1 MWQHHDQDNLYT
13 KELICAGGV
22 GGLRVHHG
30 REVWHLAA
38 GVVAGAEVRT
48 LILNLKQEA
57 GGKKATFGVNAFKLS
72 KPASSKA
79 TLILPKQP
87 PTGA

>member
-22 GGLRVHHG
+22 RGLRVHHD

-57 GGKKATFGVNAFKLS
+57 GGKKQLLG
-72 KPASSKA
+72 
-79 TLILPKQP
+79 
-87 PTGA
+87 

>member
-22 GGLRVHHG
+22 RGLRAHHG
-30 REVWHLAA
+30 REVWHRAA
-38 GVVAGAEVRT
+38 GVATGAEEDAGSH
-48 LILNLKQEA
+48 LKPQA
-57 GGKKATFGVNAFKLS
+57 GSRKKTTFGVNAFKLS

-87 PTGA
+87 PTGD